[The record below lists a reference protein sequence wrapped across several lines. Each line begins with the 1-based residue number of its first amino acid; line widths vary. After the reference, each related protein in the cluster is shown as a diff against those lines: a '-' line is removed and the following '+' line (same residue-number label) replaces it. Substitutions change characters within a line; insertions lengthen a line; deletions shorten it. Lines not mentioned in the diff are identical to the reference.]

1 MKALRI
7 PVFLVRVC
15 LTRER
20 RLDLL
25 QRLLRSSYHWLRT
38 SINSRS
44 TSLSAAHDRKV
55 PDIFNFLKAAYP
67 RGQTHPPSTCTVV
80 DHVCMYGC
88 RQSTKPTQD
97 ATFAVYWWQSCR
109 RQDDTTLAG
118 PMKREEVKYN
128 PAREHNLR
136 FSSLLRGVW
145 RYGYR
150 PSYLTRLHSRI
161 LDLEHA
167 TPNPLSVRYDL
178 SGCSDARNVNPLEYS
193 SLNTVIDAL
202 IVSADLGGIYSIR
215 GRFAPPEVCRITAS
229 HN

>member
-1 MKALRI
+1 MSHKRAK
-7 PVFLVRVC
+7 
-15 LTRER
+15 T
-20 RLDLL
+20 LL
-25 QRLLRSSYHWLRT
+25 A
-38 SINSRS
+38 S
-44 TSLSAAHDRKV
+44 TSLTVVISLAKNVNRLKIYEPVVAAPDSKV

-118 PMKREEVKYN
+118 PTKREEVKYN

-178 SGCSDARNVNPLEYS
+178 SGCSDARSVNPLEYS

-202 IVSADLGGIYSIR
+202 IVSADLGPTYSIR